1 VVFDRVRE
9 NMRRLQGLEFD
20 AIVNHSIMETMARSL
35 NTQLAV
41 AFTLTALVLFGGVTT
56 QQFTLTMLVGLASVT
71 YSSIFNAAQ
80 LLVVWEHGEVG
91 GFFRRLFGRQRPA
104 TAS

>member
-1 VVFDRVRE
+1 
-9 NMRRLQGLEFD
+9 LQGLEFD
-20 AIVNHSIMETMARSL
+20 EIVNHSIMETMARSL

-80 LLVVWEHGEVG
+80 LLVVWEHGEFG
-91 GFFRRLFGRQRPA
+91 SFFRRLFGRQRPA